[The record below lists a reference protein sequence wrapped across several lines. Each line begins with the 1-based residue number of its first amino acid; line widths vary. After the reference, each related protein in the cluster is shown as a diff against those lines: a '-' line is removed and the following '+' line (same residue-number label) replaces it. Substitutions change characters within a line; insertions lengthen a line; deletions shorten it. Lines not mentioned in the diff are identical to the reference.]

1 MKMPKRLID
10 CLDENKISYG
20 IWRYPETSGAPSIAE
35 AEHLK
40 GRHRAKEMMVRSG
53 AQHLMVVLPAEWRAA
68 LIGLA
73 VWLICATAV
82 AAAERVSLIKIDGA
96 IGPATASYISRSID
110 EARGQNAQCLI
121 IQLNTPGGLLD
132 STQTIVQSFLGSTEP
147 VVVYVAPTG
156 STATSA
162 GCFITIAASVAAM
175 APATTIGA
183 AHPVTIGG
191 NPAGGDEK
199 VDDTMKKKLENF
211 SVSYMEAIAARRHRN
226 VEWAKSAVR
235 ESASISAE
243 KALEL
248 KVVDLIA
255 TDLTDLLKQLNGRVV
270 DGKTLKTAG
279 AELSEIRMSPSER
292 VFQKLWRPEVMFI
305 LMLIAM
311 YGIIGELTTPGAI
324 LPGVVG
330 AIALILALYLAAILP
345 VNATGLAL
353 IALAL
358 MLFVFDIY
366 APTHGVLT
374 IGGII
379 SFLIGSL
386 MLFNRADPLFRL
398 SLGYIIPA
406 TLITALFFVF
416 VVGKGLRAQFLPVKA
431 GAETMVGKTATALT
445 AIDSRGGRIF
455 VEGEYWNAV
464 SDTPI
469 GKGDGAEI
477 AAVQGLTL
485 KVQPAKGT

>member
-1 MKMPKRLID
+1 MR
-10 CLDENKISYG
+10 
-20 IWRYPETSGAPSIAE
+20 
-35 AEHLK
+35 
-40 GRHRAKEMMVRSG
+40 
-53 AQHLMVVLPAEWRAA
+53 
-68 LIGLA
+68 
-73 VWLICATAV
+73 V
-82 AAAERVSLIKIDGA
+82 AAGLILWCLWATSVAAEKVCLIKIDGA

-110 EARGQNAQCLI
+110 EARTQNAQCLV

-132 STQTIVQSFLGSTEP
+132 STQKIVQSFLGSSVP

-156 STATSA
+156 ATATSA
-162 GCFITIAASVAAM
+162 GCFITVAASVAAM

-183 AHPVTIGG
+183 AHPVAIGG
-191 NPAGGDEK
+191 FPSGGEEK
-199 VDDTMKKKLENF
+199 PDDTMKKKLENF
-211 SVSYMEAIAARRHRN
+211 SVSYIEAIAGKRHRN
-226 VEWAKSAVR
+226 VEWAKSAVK

-248 KVVDLIA
+248 KVIDLIA
-255 TDLTDLLKQLNGRVV
+255 IDMADLLQKLNGRLV
-270 DGKTLKTAG
+270 DGKPLKTAG
-279 AELSEIRMSPSER
+279 AEVAEIKMSPSER
-292 VFQKLWRPEVMFI
+292 VFQKLWRPEVMFV
-305 LMLIAM
+305 LMLIAI

-330 AIALILALYLAAILP
+330 AIALVLALYLAAILP
-345 VNATGLAL
+345 VNVTGLVL

-374 IGGII
+374 VGGVI

-398 SLGYIIPA
+398 SLSYIIPA
-406 TLITALFFVF
+406 TLITAAFFVF
-416 VVGKGLRAQFLPVKA
+416 VIGKGLRAQRLPVKV
-431 GAETMVGKTATALT
+431 GAETLIGKTVATLT
-445 AIDSRGGRIF
+445 PIDSHGGRIF

-464 SDTPI
+464 SDRPI
-469 GKGDGAEI
+469 EKDQPVEI

-485 KVQPAKGT
+485 TVKTKGD

>member
-1 MKMPKRLID
+1 MK
-10 CLDENKISYG
+10 
-20 IWRYPETSGAPSIAE
+20 TS
-35 AEHLK
+35 
-40 GRHRAKEMMVRSG
+40 
-53 AQHLMVVLPAEWRAA
+53 

-73 VWLICATAV
+73 LSLVCATAV
-82 AAAERVSLIKIDGA
+82 AAEKVSFIKIDGA

-110 EARGQNAQCLI
+110 QARTQNAQCLV

-132 STQTIVQSFLGSTEP
+132 STQTIVQDFLGSTVP

-156 STATSA
+156 ATATSA

-183 AHPVTIGG
+183 AHPVTLGG
-191 NPAGGDEK
+191 NPTGGEEKPDE
-199 VDDTMKKKLENF
+199 TMKQKLENF
-211 SVSYMEAIAARRHRN
+211 SVSYMEAIAAKRHRN
-226 VEWAKSAVR
+226 VDWAKSAVK

-243 KALEL
+243 KALAL

-255 TDLTDLLKQLNGRVV
+255 VDLPELLKQLNGREV

-279 AELSEIRMSPSER
+279 AEVAEIKMSASEH
-292 VFQKLWRPEVMFI
+292 VFQRLWRPEVMFI

-311 YGIIGELTTPGAI
+311 YGIIGEMTTPGAI

-345 VNATGLAL
+345 VNVTGLAL
-353 IALAL
+353 IALAF
-358 MLFVFDIY
+358 MLFIFDVY

-374 IGGII
+374 IGGVI

-398 SLGYIIPA
+398 SLSYIIPA
-406 TLITALFFVF
+406 TLVTAAFFIF
-416 VVGKGLRAQFLPVKA
+416 VIGKGLRAQLLPVKA
-431 GAETMVGKTATALT
+431 GAETMVGKTVTTLT
-445 AIDSRGGRIF
+445 PIDSRSGRIF

-469 GKGDGAEI
+469 EKGEAAEI
-477 AAVQGLTL
+477 AAVQGLTV
-485 KVQPAKGT
+485 KVKTKGE

>member
-1 MKMPKRLID
+1 MRIVGSLI
-10 CLDENKISYG
+10 L
-20 IWRYPETSGAPSIAE
+20 W
-35 AEHLK
+35 
-40 GRHRAKEMMVRSG
+40 
-53 AQHLMVVLPAEWRAA
+53 VVCAA
-68 LIGLA
+68 T
-73 VWLICATAV
+73 V
-82 AAAERVSLIKIDGA
+82 AAERVAFIKIDGA

-110 EARGQNAQCLI
+110 EARAQNAQCLV

-132 STQTIVQSFLGSTEP
+132 STQTIVQSFLGSTVP

-156 STATSA
+156 ATATSA

-191 NPAGGDEK
+191 IPSGGEEK
-199 VDDTMKKKLENF
+199 TDDTMKQKLENF
-211 SVSYMEAIAARRHRN
+211 SVSYIEAIAGKRKRN
-226 VEWAKSAVR
+226 VDWAKSAVK

-248 KVVDLIA
+248 KVIDLIA
-255 TDLTDLLKQLNGRVV
+255 VDLPELLKQLNGRVV

-279 AELSEIRMSPSER
+279 AEVSEIRMSPSER
-292 VFQKLWRPEVMFI
+292 VFQKLWRPEVMFV
-305 LMLIAM
+305 LMLIAI

-345 VNATGLAL
+345 VNVTGLVL

-358 MLFVFDIY
+358 MLFIFDIY

-374 IGGII
+374 VGGVI

-398 SLGYIIPA
+398 SLNYIIPA
-406 TLITALFFVF
+406 TLITAAFFIF
-416 VVGKGLRAQFLPVKA
+416 VIGKGLRAQRLPVRV
-431 GAETMVGKTATALT
+431 GAETLIGKTVTALT
-445 AIDSRGGRIF
+445 PIDLRGGRIF
-455 VEGEYWNAV
+455 IEGEYWNAI

-469 GKGDGAEI
+469 EQDQAVEI

-485 KVQPAKGT
+485 KVKAKGK